1 MKVQLNL
8 DYDSLEVTRLEL
20 YKKIKVMRLP
30 GIISLIAG
38 FILSIIFSFK
48 LNIPL
53 IVISIILIILGFIL
67 LFIAMFRSNKAS
79 SLLKKRIFLDVLKQ
93 MYGDDVSYAPMEKL
107 DANEMVKT
115 GQYRKPDAIIGQDLI
130 IGSYKGVSFK
140 TSDMTLQEVHT
151 DSDGNTTTTTYFKGR
166 YIIYYLKRNFN
177 HTLSIIERKFLNS
190 LFSNKTPSGQKLVKV
205 ETESIAFNKKFDVR
219 SDDKIFAFYIIN
231 PAFME
236 DIIAIEAMTKGNIT
250 CYLRGNE
257 FHLGLETKEETIKFK
272 VSKPLTK
279 DYVESLFGGLALM
292 AELID
297 NIRLDMPKFNSP
309 NGGI

>member
-20 YKKIKVMRLP
+20 YNKIKIIKLP
-30 GIISLIAG
+30 GIILLLVG
-38 FILSIIFSFK
+38 FVLSIIAAFDF
-48 LNIPL
+48 NVPL
-53 IVISIILIILGFIL
+53 IIISIMLILVGFVL
-67 LFIAMFRSNKAS
+67 VFIAAFRSNKAS
-79 SLLKKRIFLDVLKQ
+79 SLLKEKIFHNVLKK
-93 MYGDDVSYAPMEKL
+93 MYGEEASYQPMNRLDEK
-107 DANEMVKT
+107 EMTKT
-115 GQYRKPDAIIGQDLI
+115 NQYRKPDAIKGQDLI

-140 TSDMTLQEVHT
+140 TSDMTLQEIHT

-166 YIIYYLKRNFN
+166 YIIYYLNRTFN

-190 LFSNKTPSGQKLVKV
+190 RYSNKTPSGQKLIKV
-205 ETESIAFNKKFDVR
+205 ETESMAFNKKFDVR
-219 SDDKIFAFYIIN
+219 ADDQAFAFYLLN

-250 CYLRGNE
+250 CFVYGNE

-272 VSKPLTK
+272 ISKPLTK
-279 DYVESLFGGLALM
+279 DYVETLFGGLTLM
-292 AELID
+292 AQLID
-297 NIRLDMPKFNSP
+297 DIRLDMPKFNSP